1 VPEATFLQNTISRR
15 IVIMNIEFI
24 TRTAILLALT
34 IVMQTVGR
42 YIPLGPN
49 SQFIV
54 GPLVNACL
62 LIGAAATGIY
72 GGAIIALAAP
82 FGAILTGAAIPLPFA
97 PFIAIGNFILVLFF
111 YLLRK
116 NKIAGILS
124 GAMLKFGFLFASVHV
139 FVRMMNLPAKKADAM
154 ILSFGWPQLVTA
166 LIGGAIALV
175 VIRALGKNLE
185 MPVKLKD

>member
-1 VPEATFLQNTISRR
+1 
-15 IVIMNIEFI
+15 MNVKFI

-72 GGAIIALAAP
+72 GGAVIALVAP

-97 PFIAIGNFILVLFF
+97 PFIAIGNFVLVLFF

-124 GAMLKFGFLFASVHV
+124 GALLKFGFLFASVHV

-154 ILSFGWPQLVTA
+154 IASFGWSQLVTA
-166 LIGGAIALV
+166 LIGGAIALA
-175 VIRALGKNLE
+175 VIKALGNNLE
-185 MPVKLKD
+185 MPVKMKD